1 MSRGSVTLVVRLLG
15 AQSEGDCDCLADCD
29 EGFVCESGQC
39 VGADG
44 SSANVLAELACDAE
58 DDGEFVIAPEE
69 LAGVWTMV
77 DWADIRGAT
86 LSVAR
91 MNEAQATIQDVLTWN
106 GKRVSSEPVRV
117 RAMDVLVT
125 RLERP

>member
-1 MSRGSVTLVVRLLG
+1 M
-15 AQSEGDCDCLADCD
+15 
-29 EGFVCESGQC
+29 
-39 VGADG
+39 
-44 SSANVLAELACDAE
+44 LAELACDAQ
-58 DDGEFVIAPEE
+58 DDGEFLIVPED

-77 DWADIRGAT
+77 DWDDIRGAT

-91 MNEAQATIQDVLTWN
+91 MNESQAIVQDVLTWN
-106 GKRVSSEPVRV
+106 GKRVDSEPIRV